1 MSPAIRER
9 RRVAKGRVVMQNVTN
24 KRAPQRGEE
33 QSQGPLWFAI
43 AGLLVVMASRVMQ
56 EEMIGDVVAW
66 VGAAFTF
73 IGLFYWFVRPRH
85 GL

>member
-1 MSPAIRER
+1 MTNIS
-9 RRVAKGRVVMQNVTN
+9 N
-24 KRAPQRGEE
+24 KRSRHGEE
-33 QSQGPLWFAI
+33 ERSQGPLWFAI
-43 AGLLVVMASRVMQ
+43 AGLLVVMFSRSMQ
-56 EEMIGDVVAW
+56 DEMIGDVVAW